1 MEGKSERSA
10 NMLKAD
16 RAQIMANLKHDDRNQ
31 FRQFIDDYREKRK
44 ASSGGQIPAREML
57 DEAGGGLN
65 GMLRQAME
73 AVVQRDE
80 MGPNVGEVPPDF
92 GLKLVGTEERVKL
105 SSFKVHTPVVLIF
118 GSYT

>member
-1 MEGKSERSA
+1 
-10 NMLKAD
+10 
-16 RAQIMANLKHDDRNQ
+16 
-31 FRQFIDDYREKRK
+31 
-44 ASSGGQIPAREML
+44 ML

-92 GLKLVGTEERVKL
+92 DLKLVGTEERVKL

>member
-1 MEGKSERSA
+1 
-10 NMLKAD
+10 MLKAD
-16 RAQIMANLKHDDRNQ
+16 RDQIMANLQDDDRKQ

-57 DEAGGGLN
+57 DEAGGDLN
-65 GMLRQAME
+65 GMSRQAME
-73 AVVQRDE
+73 VVVLRDE

-92 GLKLVGTEERVKL
+92 DLKLVGSEEWVRL
-105 SSFKVHTPVVLIF
+105 SSFKGQKPVALIF

>member
-1 MEGKSERSA
+1 
-10 NMLKAD
+10 MLKAD
-16 RAQIMANLKHDDRNQ
+16 RDQIMANLQDDDRKQ

-57 DEAGGGLN
+57 DAVGGDLN
-65 GMLRQAME
+65 GMSRQAME

-80 MGPNVGEVPPDF
+80 MGPNVGDVPPDF
-92 GLKLVGTEERVKL
+92 SLKLVGSEERVKL
-105 SSFKVHTPVVLIF
+105 SSFKGQKPVALIF